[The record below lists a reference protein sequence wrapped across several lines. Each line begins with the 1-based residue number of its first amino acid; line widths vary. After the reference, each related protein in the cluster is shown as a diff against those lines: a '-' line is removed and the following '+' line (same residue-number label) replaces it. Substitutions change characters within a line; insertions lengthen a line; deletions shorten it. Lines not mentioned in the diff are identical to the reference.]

1 METKDNIPQNINIE
15 KDLCFT
21 SQSDNLNIYY
31 DIYLPQETQQSQAQQ
46 DLHATKPTI
55 IQIAHGMVEH
65 KERYIWL
72 CAQLALHGYVVA
84 ISDHRGHGKSIS
96 STHVWGEMG
105 GTEATN
111 DKDGFHKA
119 IGDLYSLT
127 QMLRARFPHHRFIL
141 LGHSMGSLLAR
152 GYLKKHGEMLDGLIL
167 SGSPAYNPLLKTGIG
182 MASFLR
188 LIGAKEWGK
197 NFINNLSFGGFNR
210 PFAKKDSNAKYS
222 TGEFAWLSRDIESV
236 KAYRSD
242 AACQFVFSLDSF
254 IALFKG
260 TLWVQEVLCEKSA
273 LNSKDLPKPPIYV
286 ISGASDSCGDFGK
299 GVQKMAQLLKDSG
312 FEVTLKLYKEARH
325 EIFQEIN
332 KEEVLHDMLEWLYNL
347 ADMKRD

>member
-31 DIYLPQETQQSQAQQ
+31 DIYTPQETQQQN
-46 DLHATKPTI
+46 LHATKPTI

-72 CAQLALHGYVVA
+72 CAQLAAHGYVVA

-119 IGDLYSLT
+119 IDDLYSLT
-127 QMLRARFPHHRFIL
+127 QMLRDRFPQHRFIL

-197 NFINNLSFGGFNR
+197 NFINSLSFGGFNR

-222 TGEFAWLSRDIESV
+222 TCLL
-236 KAYRSD
+236 YTSD
-242 AACQFVFSLDSF
+242 AADD
-254 IALFKG
+254 G
-260 TLWVQEVLCEKSA
+260 
-273 LNSKDLPKPPIYV
+273 PPV
-286 ISGASDSCGDFGK
+286 
-299 GVQKMAQLLKDSG
+299 
-312 FEVTLKLYKEARH
+312 
-325 EIFQEIN
+325 
-332 KEEVLHDMLEWLYNL
+332 
-347 ADMKRD
+347 